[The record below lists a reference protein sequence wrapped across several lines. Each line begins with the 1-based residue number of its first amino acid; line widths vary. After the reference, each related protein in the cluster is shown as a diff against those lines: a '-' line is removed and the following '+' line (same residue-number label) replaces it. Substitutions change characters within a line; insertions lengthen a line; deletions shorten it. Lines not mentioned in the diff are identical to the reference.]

1 MNQEDK
7 KAVEDLKQKVEK
19 EDHGAKW
26 GLNSRSPIG
35 LCSKVETLKKWGD
48 WRVSTMCEAGEQG
61 RLFIALGYEMKEK
74 TTLGNCLKGLKLYYF
89 LKQKEEEKG
98 KSCSEFNDGVTP
110 SGMPKFNWNLK
121 LFIEYHKDIKRE
133 NWTNYDEEE
142 IVKWII
148 NQKNELLK
156 RIESLSNEIHAL
168 ETMELSNDVKRDT
181 AKWYLGNKGKY
192 NNNMSDEELLNCYE
206 KEVKSTNKD
215 TTAAGLRENHSKTE
229 QKKDMANDDMSQKEG
244 YFTLRQVQE
253 FFNRFGRTSQNFFS
267 SNIKITG
274 VTYDR
279 KKLERAESI
288 SRDGTTEKITTDD
301 AMRYMTADIYFMLT
315 KNGLVLDDEGLRRRI
330 NGSREEHSHQDN
342 FPLGEDGTV
351 TLRTNIGA
359 GNLLSNL
366 AQTFVPEITK
376 ALPEKLEFSY
386 IWKVEFPDL
395 LMDWLDIT
403 HEKQSTREGQGVSD
417 PKHPRN
423 CIWAG
428 APGTGKS
435 NTLNREAHN
444 QFGAENIMRV
454 TFHPEYTYYDFVGT
468 YRPRMAKDD
477 EGNTLGK
484 IEYAFVPGPFAKM
497 LKRALWNRNA
507 NYCLIIEE
515 INRANAAAVFGDVFQ
530 LLDRASQN
538 SEDGSVRMH
547 ESEYAICPSEELY
560 EYLMNKQEGNKEM
573 SGTRPSA
580 GIMNELRLPANLY
593 IWATMNSADQGVF
606 PMDTAFKRRWS
617 FENMAINPSEGQ
629 DPDYNPESAWDKI
642 RRGINDMLL
651 KHHVQEDKLMGY
663 YFLKKEERDS
673 KENLEKAL
681 KEKVLLYLFEDAAKP
696 FRGKIFKNEYNT
708 CEKLRGKLGVD
719 DPNLGVFLEK
729 VWDGIPQQSKPEDTK
744 LATEDVGNDDNP

>member
-1 MNQEDK
+1 MPTYFNDFFNGWTEHNVYFARSNDPDHHDAQEALWHRVYDNV
-7 KAVEDLKQKVEK
+7 AMLVSRTNL
-19 EDHGAKW
+19 
-26 GLNSRSPIG
+26 GLSIERFD
-35 LCSKVETLKKWGD
+35 V
-48 WRVSTMCEAGEQG
+48 R
-61 RLFIALGYEMKEK
+61 RIALQPGRNQNGPRLLRQEPFLYAYSDENDFFVIKFVFSPDNGIQIGIDYRGIRERNNDARMRFHQYLQLPLP
-74 TTLGNCLKGLKLYYF
+74 TGFILKGSR
-89 LKQKEEEKG
+89 KG
-98 KSCSEFNDGVTP
+98 SQEGSQQYTNANKAIEALQTRGENRESKIEPCFIIHRNDTYDDERYLQDMEIALRN
-110 SGMPKFNWNLK
+110 SSAFRDTLINL
-121 LFIEYHKDIKRE
+121 D
-133 NWTNYDEEE
+133 TNY
-142 IVKWII
+142 
-148 NQKNELLK
+148 
-156 RIESLSNEIHAL
+156 
-168 ETMELSNDVKRDT
+168 
-181 AKWYLGNKGKY
+181 
-192 NNNMSDEELLNCYE
+192 
-206 KEVKSTNKD
+206 
-215 TTAAGLRENHSKTE
+215 SKTE
-229 QKKDMANDDMSQKEG
+229 QKKDMANDDMSQEEG
-244 YFTLRQVQE
+244 FFTLKQVQE
-253 FFNRFGRTSQNFFS
+253 FFNRFGRRSQKFFDN
-267 SNIKITG
+267 NIKITG
-274 VTYDR
+274 VTYDSMR
-279 KKLERAESI
+279 LERAEPI
-288 SRDGTTEKITTDD
+288 SRDDTTPNDNKRD
-301 AMRYMTADIYFMLT
+301 AMKYMTADIFFML
-315 KNGLVLDDEGLRRRI
+315 KEKRLACDEKKLLSTI
-330 NGSREEHSHQDN
+330 NGKDKEYKYKGIFASS
-342 FPLGEDGTV
+342 GGKTV

-376 ALPEKLEFSY
+376 ADPEKLEFSY
-386 IWKVEFPDL
+386 ILKAKFPDL

-403 HEKQSTREGQGVSD
+403 HEKPSTSKGNDVSA

-435 NTLNREAHN
+435 WELNSEAHS
-444 QFGAENIMRV
+444 QFDANNIMRV

-468 YRPRMAKDD
+468 YRPRMAKND
-477 EGNTLGK
+477 EGNTMGK

-530 LLDRASQN
+530 LLDRSSED

-547 ESEYAICPSEELY
+547 ESEYSICPSEELY
-560 EYLMNKQEGNKEM
+560 EYLMNKQEGNEEM
-573 SGTRPSA
+573 QGTDPSKNIVNA
-580 GIMNELRLPANLY
+580 LRLPANLY

-617 FENMAINPSEGQ
+617 FVNMDINPSEKNI
-629 DPDYNPESAWDKI
+629 DDWDKI

-708 CEKLRGKLGVD
+708 CEKLRGKLVVD

-744 LATEDVGNDDNP
+744 QATEDVDNDDNP

>member
-1 MNQEDK
+1 MGICSK
-7 KAVEDLKQKVEK
+7 KLIFPENYGIWKINLQFLTSANNAQ
-19 EDHGAKW
+19 
-26 GLNSRSPIG
+26 
-35 LCSKVETLKKWGD
+35 LCSML
-48 WRVSTMCEAGEQG
+48 R
-61 RLFIALGYEMKEK
+61 FEMDEK
-74 TTLGNCLKGLKLYYF
+74 TTLKQCKNALHLYHSIAKPQESQKGPK
-89 LKQKEEEKG
+89 K
-98 KSCSEFNDGVTP
+98 P
-110 SGMPKFNWNLK
+110 SGSIPNWNLK
-121 LFIEYHKDIKRE
+121 LFITRHPEIKRADIE
-133 NWTNYDEEE
+133 KIKER
-142 IVKWII
+142 
-148 NQKNELLK
+148 EL
-156 RIESLSNEIHAL
+156 
-168 ETMELSNDVKRDT
+168 NDIAQWFIRQFEQIQISAGAYHPNDQLTQISDKAKIDT
-181 AKWYLGNKGKY
+181 AKWYLSNKDEYNKG
-192 NNNMSDEELLNCYE
+192 MSDNDLLRCYE
-206 KEVKSTNKD
+206 NEVKETDEN
-215 TTAAGLRENHSKTE
+215 TTASDLRGNHQKT
-229 QKKDMANDDMSQKEG
+229 KNKEKAAKG
-244 YFTLRQVQE
+244 NMESTEAVFNLKHVQE
-253 FFNRFGRTSQNFFS
+253 FFDRFKSNSQKFFDN
-267 SNIKITG
+267 NIKITG

-454 TFHPEYTYYDFVGT
+454 TFHPEYSYYDFVGT
-468 YRPRMAKDD
+468 YRPKMTKTKD
-477 EGNTLGK
+477 GK
-484 IEYAFVPGPFAKM
+484 STGDIEYAFVPGPFAKM

-538 SEDGSVRMH
+538 SKDGSVVKH

-560 EYLMNKQEGNKEM
+560 EYLLNEREGNKEM
-573 SGTRPSA
+573 PGTRPSD
-580 GIMNELRLPANLY
+580 GIMNELRLPDNLY

-617 FENMAINPSEGQ
+617 FVNMAINPSEGQ

-642 RRGINDMLL
+642 RRSINDMLL

-708 CEKLRGKLGVD
+708 CEKLRGKLVVD

-744 LATEDVGNDDNP
+744 QATEDVDNADNP

>member
-1 MNQEDK
+1 MRTFINPLVSSSG
-7 KAVEDLKQKVEK
+7 VE
-19 EDHGAKW
+19 G
-26 GLNSRSPIG
+26 
-35 LCSKVETLKKWGD
+35 
-48 WRVSTMCEAGEQG
+48 
-61 RLFIALGYEMKEK
+61 
-74 TTLGNCLKGLKLYYF
+74 
-89 LKQKEEEKG
+89 
-98 KSCSEFNDGVTP
+98 
-110 SGMPKFNWNLK
+110 
-121 LFIEYHKDIKRE
+121 
-133 NWTNYDEEE
+133 TN
-142 IVKWII
+142 IFTS
-148 NQKNELLK
+148 Q
-156 RIESLSNEIHAL
+156 S
-168 ETMELSNDVKRDT
+168 
-181 AKWYLGNKGKY
+181 
-192 NNNMSDEELLNCYE
+192 
-206 KEVKSTNKD
+206 D
-215 TTAAGLRENHSKTE
+215 TTAAVVYMGRHGDFENKIEELGDGNCRWIQTAISARGQNKQRGNDSNKKIALFGQKPNSNDVRFLGVFVLETRTEDRIVRIRCSDKVEMPNPSTQGLSFFTAKEITEDLITNLEDLAELQLATIENTELSCKT
-229 QKKDMANDDMSQKEG
+229 KDDGQFMLRPCYKWNLVLPGLATYLFERHRIPAAQLKNDFKIDRKQVSE
-244 YFTLRQVQE
+244 FITTDETVLNITSAPIPLSVLLRQIRYILNIYTE
-253 FFNRFGRTSQNFFS
+253 LSSDNLRFTIRPI
-267 SNIKITG
+267 SNDR
-274 VTYDR
+274 DR
-279 KKLERAESI
+279 KKTDKANQKFREMQQRGLIHPCINSNNSI
-288 SRDGTTEKITTDD
+288 ASTMTNDKNNQLKIE
-301 AMRYMTADIYFMLT
+301 A
-315 KNGLVLDDEGLRRRI
+315 
-330 NGSREEHSHQDN
+330 
-342 FPLGEDGTV
+342 
-351 TLRTNIGA
+351 
-359 GNLLSNL
+359 
-366 AQTFVPEITK
+366 
-376 ALPEKLEFSY
+376 
-386 IWKVEFPDL
+386 
-395 LMDWLDIT
+395 
-403 HEKQSTREGQGVSD
+403 
-417 PKHPRN
+417 RN

-435 NTLNREAHN
+435 FKLNQAAN
-444 QFGAENIMRV
+444 IQFKDKTMRV

-530 LLDRASQN
+530 LLDRASED

-560 EYLMNKQEGNKEM
+560 EYLMNKQEGNEEM
-573 SGTRPSA
+573 SGTRPSD

-617 FENMAINPSEGQ
+617 FVNMAINPSERQ

-696 FRGKIFKNEYNT
+696 FRRKIFKNEYNT
-708 CEKLRGKLGVD
+708 CEKLRGKLVVD

-744 LATEDVGNDDNP
+744 PATEDVDNADNP